1 MSFKVFIQKNSSII
15 TIYMILALL
24 FVVTSILSSCFF
36 TYNNITNIL
45 RQAAP
50 LCIVSIGQTFILLLA
65 GADLSV
71 GATASLVTVL
81 CATVMKDSF
90 LGIFLSIV
98 LCLGVGAGIGAINGL
113 LVSKGKLPGLIATMS
128 SMAIIQG
135 ITLLI
140 MSSPGGYIPKA
151 FAEFTNLNI
160 LFIPFTGLLSILLF
174 ITGILV
180 LRKSVLGNYIYA
192 TGGNEGSAKLSGINT
207 DKIKIIGFTICGF
220 MAGIAGIV
228 LAGRIRSGDPMI
240 GSSFHL
246 DSLTAVILGG
256 TSFDGGHGGI
266 EGTLAGVFILSLLSN
281 MLNLLNV
288 SAFYQYIVKG
298 LILLAAVVLYSFRR
312 KR

>member
-1 MSFKVFIQKNSSII
+1 
-15 TIYMILALL
+15 
-24 FVVTSILSSCFF
+24 
-36 TYNNITNIL
+36 
-45 RQAAP
+45 
-50 LCIVSIGQTFILLLA
+50 
-65 GADLSV
+65 
-71 GATASLVTVL
+71 
-81 CATVMKDSF
+81 
-90 LGIFLSIV
+90 
-98 LCLGVGAGIGAINGL
+98 
-113 LVSKGKLPGLIATMS
+113 
-128 SMAIIQG
+128 
-135 ITLLI
+135 
-140 MSSPGGYIPKA
+140 
-151 FAEFTNLNI
+151 
-160 LFIPFTGLLSILLF
+160 
-174 ITGILV
+174 
-180 LRKSVLGNYIYA
+180 
-192 TGGNEGSAKLSGINT
+192 
-207 DKIKIIGFTICGF
+207 